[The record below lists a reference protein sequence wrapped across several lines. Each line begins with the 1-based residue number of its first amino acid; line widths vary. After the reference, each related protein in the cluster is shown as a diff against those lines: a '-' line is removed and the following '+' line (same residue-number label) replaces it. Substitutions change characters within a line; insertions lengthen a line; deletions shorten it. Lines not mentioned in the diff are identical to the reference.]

1 MNFKQKLT
9 YMLIGSL
16 FTLAGYFFASLGGS
30 ALQDTHAQQNGKQV
44 IDEIVCKQIKVV
56 NSFGKTM
63 AVIKG
68 STVGGWMTLHNTQGE
83 VITLMR
89 PGIYNIYARPGRD
102 DDVTFDSVGEV
113 EQGEELLHIGPMSIN
128 INNLDGKNIVSL
140 GASLPGFAGYIDVNN
155 KKGKDLVY
163 IGAQK
168 DRPND
173 GLINVYNHKGE
184 WRSISKD

>member
-1 MNFKQKLT
+1 MNFKEKLT

-16 FTLAGYFFASLGGS
+16 FTLAGYFLASLTNHQPPTAHGQENTNS
-30 ALQDTHAQQNGKQV
+30 V
-44 IDEIVCKQIKVV
+44 IDEIVCKKIKVV
-56 NSFGKTM
+56 NSFGTTM

-68 STVGGWMTLHNTQGE
+68 TQIGGWMTLHNRQGE

-89 PGIYNIYARPGRD
+89 PGRYNIYASPGRYD
-102 DDVTFDSVGEV
+102 GLDER

-128 INNLDGKNIVSL
+128 INNLDGQNVVSL
-140 GASLPGFAGYIDVNN
+140 GMGIPSFAGYIDVNN
-155 KKGKDLVY
+155 KEGKDLVS
-163 IGAQK
+163 ISAQEG
-168 DRPND
+168 RPND

>member
-1 MNFKQKLT
+1 
-9 YMLIGSL
+9 
-16 FTLAGYFFASLGGS
+16 
-30 ALQDTHAQQNGKQV
+30 
-44 IDEIVCKQIKVV
+44 
-56 NSFGKTM
+56 M

-68 STVGGWMTLHNTQGE
+68 SQVGGWMTLHNGQGE

-89 PGIYNIYARPGRD
+89 PGMYNIYASPGRYD
-102 DDVTFDSVGEV
+102 ECPIDGLDEV

-128 INNLDGKNIVSL
+128 FNNFDGKNVVSL
-140 GASLPGFAGYIDVNN
+140 GTSLSGFAGYIDV
-155 KKGKDLVY
+155 KSKRGTDLVS
-163 IGAQK
+163 ISAIK

>member
-30 ALQDTHAQQNGKQV
+30 ALQTTHAQQNEKEV

-56 NSFGKTM
+56 NSFGRTM

-68 STVGGWMTLHNTQGE
+68 SQVGGWMTLHNGQGE

-89 PGIYNIYARPGRD
+89 PGMYNIYASPGRYD
-102 DDVTFDSVGEV
+102 GPIDGLDEV

-128 INNLDGKNIVSL
+128 FNNFDGKNVVRLGTSL
-140 GASLPGFAGYIDVNN
+140 SGFAGYIDV
-155 KKGKDLVY
+155 KSKRGTDLVS
-163 IGAQK
+163 ISAIK